1 MGDQQARR
9 AVNEQV
15 AGAGRARRWLRVAA
29 CDAGPGRGAGCSD
42 GCPGCGKTD
51 RLVAWREEQSSR
63 QVFNNKFKVFGMGM
77 VLFAG
82 EFYVNDFAIDGFRC
96 ICYKILTSEFCMD
109 LRAVLGTV

>member
-1 MGDQQARR
+1 MG
-9 AVNEQV
+9 
-15 AGAGRARRWLRVAA
+15 
-29 CDAGPGRGAGCSD
+29 S
-42 GCPGCGKTD
+42 
-51 RLVAWREEQSSR
+51 
-63 QVFNNKFKVFGMGM
+63 

>member
-1 MGDQQARR
+1 MVAGGR
-9 AVNEQV
+9 AVVVEAAAMAV
-15 AGAGRARRWLRVAA
+15 RAAA
-29 CDAGPGRGAGCSD
+29 R
-42 GCPGCGKTD
+42 TD
-51 RLVAWREEQSSR
+51 RLVAWREERSSR

>member
-1 MGDQQARR
+1 MENSSPGERNGLLARF
-9 AVNEQV
+9 
-15 AGAGRARRWLRVAA
+15 
-29 CDAGPGRGAGCSD
+29 
-42 GCPGCGKTD
+42 
-51 RLVAWREEQSSR
+51 
-63 QVFNNKFKVFGMGM
+63 FNNKFKVFGMGM